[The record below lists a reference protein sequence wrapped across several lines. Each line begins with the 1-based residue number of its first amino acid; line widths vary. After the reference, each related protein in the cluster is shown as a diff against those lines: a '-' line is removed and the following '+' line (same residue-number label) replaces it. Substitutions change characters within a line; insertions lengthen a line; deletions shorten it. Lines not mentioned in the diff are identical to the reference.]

1 VDKIKVKKRIRQDL
15 GDIEGL
21 KQSMQKFGL
30 VSPIVITQKGELIA
44 GHRRLSA
51 AIELG
56 WKRIQVVRIDLENPK
71 DKLEWEIEENIRR
84 KDFTHAELELAY
96 LELARL
102 SRPPSGGVCGK
113 KLRPSSEKF
122 SVERKRSLS
131 NNLSLN
137 SALFKFG

>member
-1 VDKIKVKKRIRQDL
+1 MLFEDVDKIKVKKRIRQDL

-102 SRPPSGGVCGK
+102 SRPSFWRR
-113 KLRPSSEKF
+113 LWEK
-122 SVERKRSLS
+122 
-131 NNLSLN
+131 N
-137 SALFKFG
+137 